1 MTDVLEGPRSFVL
14 VYSVESHR
22 RSSVFVIW
30 STKFFLFLLMYRQ
43 LFKKE
48 VSAVLS
54 PFLLIAS
61 KVPVVTSRN
70 IITLQGSEILN

>member
-22 RSSVFVIW
+22 KRSVFVIW
-30 STKFFLFLLMYRQ
+30 SPKFFLFLLICQ
-43 LFKKE
+43 QFQEE

-54 PFLLIAS
+54 PFLLIVI
-61 KVPVVTSRN
+61 KVPAVTSRN
-70 IITLQGSEILN
+70 NITLQGSEILK